1 MKITNDILTELAL
14 IRNAIDDMYDT
25 LENVEFYVKQNATK
39 VSYQKVNPFDRLG
52 DNFEYIAEKLTN
64 IRDNSEVIGEE

>member
-1 MKITNDILTELAL
+1 MKITNDILTELEH
-14 IRNAIDDMYDT
+14 IRSAIDDMYET
-25 LENVEFYVKQNATK
+25 LEGVEFYIKHNATK
-39 VSYQKVNPFDRLG
+39 VSYQKINPFDRLG